1 MTLFSEYLR
10 ELMQTRQMTVS
21 ELARLSGIE
30 RTQLSRTL
38 TGKRMLP
45 YHAPEAAPRR
55 GEGASPSL

>member
-45 YHAPEAAPRR
+45 YHALDELIFQDRK
-55 GEGASPSL
+55 SVV